1 HPTFRPPRVIRAMPP
16 YQITRIGWGYFTVQ
30 AYIILKAGY
39 TWISEDAQP
48 TPDGVEKGML
58 PLEWMLSF
66 DGDGSMGRCRL
77 KYKHEISAE
86 DSDSSYDDDSEY
98 EE

>member
-1 HPTFRPPRVIRAMPP
+1 MPP
-16 YQITRIGWGYFTVQ
+16 YQITRLGWGYFTVQ

-39 TWISEDAQP
+39 TWPS
-48 TPDGVEKGML
+48 PDGVENGML

-66 DGDGSMGRCRL
+66 DGEGSMARCRL
-77 KYKHEISAE
+77 KYKHEISTEE

-98 EE
+98 EEE